1 MTILFLEP
9 TPSNNG
15 RVDQLPAVPL
25 PAPVMLF
32 DLDGTLTDSASGI
45 IAGFRHALAA
55 VGAPDPPP
63 EVVADVVGPP
73 MLETFRRLGLDEDR
87 AHAAWRAY
95 FELYDDGGGWAQN
108 AVYDGIEAVVADL
121 SARGIRL
128 GVATSKAQRLAIRI
142 LDHFELSS
150 YFEFIGGASDDG
162 KRRAKVDVVEHTLNA
177 LGLSPTVDATA
188 DVVMVGD
195 RTHDVRGAAHWGIP
209 TIFAG
214 WGYGL
219 AGESDGSVWVAESVA
234 QLAKLVS
241 VEADTRGYE
250 KP

>member
-1 MTILFLEP
+1 
-9 TPSNNG
+9 
-15 RVDQLPAVPL
+15 
-25 PAPVMLF
+25 MLF

-55 VGAPDPPP
+55 VGAPEPPP

-87 AHAAWRAY
+87 AQAAWRAY
-95 FELYDDGGGWAQN
+95 FDLYDDGGGWAQN
-108 AVYDGIEAVVADL
+108 AVYEGIEPVLLDL
-121 SARGIRL
+121 FERGIRL
-128 GVATSKAQRLAIRI
+128 GVATSKAQRLAVRI
-142 LDHFELSS
+142 LDHFELSK

-162 KRRAKVDVVEHTLNA
+162 KRRAKVDVVAHTLGSMDVA
-177 LGLSPTVDATA
+177 PVVDATP

-195 RTHDVRGAAHWGIP
+195 RSHDVRGAAHWGIP

-219 AGESDGSVWVAESVA
+219 AGESDGAVWIAESVA
-234 QLAKLVS
+234 RLAELVS
-241 VEADTRGYE
+241 ER
-250 KP
+250 